1 MLITST
7 LLNTVVKN
15 RKNTVSLPQR
25 LNALLLHTLTAA
37 LHPISWHAF
46 PFSQQSHMGA
56 NEEIKFHCNG
66 ALTNRIFGGLIE
78 DMIFNSMKLFA

>member
-1 MLITST
+1 
-7 LLNTVVKN
+7 
-15 RKNTVSLPQR
+15 
-25 LNALLLHTLTAA
+25 
-37 LHPISWHAF
+37 
-46 PFSQQSHMGA
+46 MGV